1 VVPTRASL
9 HNFPY
14 PCTERGAYIYG
25 ANGGG
30 RLTSAFIWVRTLTS
44 GIPEGFTPF
53 CWGGVS
59 NGYSKGAAHAQQ
71 YFKEEC
77 QVAVFQSKLNVLTTV
92 TVHKKENQPIEL
104 WGYLKLGKREQLAG
118 HSSGFFI
125 ALQLAETA
133 SQCLA
138 LANAASCELSLAS

>member
-71 YFKEEC
+71 YFQEEEEVSVLQS
-77 QVAVFQSKLNVLTTV
+77 QVDVFFTV
-92 TVHKKENQPIEL
+92 VVHHKKKQCVGLCSYSEL
-104 WGYLKLGKREQLAG
+104 SKTGQLAG
-118 HSSGFFI
+118 HSSCFFI
-125 ALQLAETA
+125 ALQLAESAT
-133 SQCLA
+133 QCLA
-138 LANAASCELSLAS
+138 LANAAKL